1 MWICPLTLRKRDPR
15 REGGDQEAEV
25 VREEGNADLDLGPAT
40 RRVGGRRGGG
50 GTRAAETGTMTGDA
64 GDTRS
69 AETPALAPTLTDPAG
84 GAGGEEVMTM
94 TLSRRRT
101 GTDVKRAVKGGA
113 GRRQARPLRRL

>member
-25 VREEGNADLDLGPAT
+25 VREEGNADLDLDPAT
-40 RRVGGRRGGG
+40 RRVGGRRGDG

-64 GDTRS
+64 GDTRNV
-69 AETPALAPTLTDPAG
+69 ETPALAPTLTDPAG
-84 GAGGEEVMTM
+84 GAGGGEVTTM

-101 GTDVKRAVKGGA
+101 GTGVKRAVKGEA
-113 GRRQARPLRRL
+113 GRRQAKP